1 MFLDLSSSDKI
12 VLTLNANNNQ
22 ITYPQQSIL
31 VGVSNGKHFSFGC
44 LINSPSL
51 SFLGADFFNR
61 NETMCTCVCG
71 AGCVWEGPQQLCDT
85 IKVWGDPALSSLVA
99 RLLYRLALVSVSC
112 LLGLLHLAKRWDAT
126 LPINQVQPTCRNPA
140 TVSQTRPPA
149 GYYYPFHYHPRI
161 ITPLIIGQLFNKS
174 SRAFHAAG
182 LGGLSLCWVV
192 RSLCVVTRGGIEIQ
206 HNNNNS
212 INKNTTASL

>member
-1 MFLDLSSSDKI
+1 MENISLLVALSTPPPCHFWGGFLTRHEI
-12 VLTLNANNNQ
+12 
-22 ITYPQQSIL
+22 
-31 VGVSNGKHFSFGC
+31 
-44 LINSPSL
+44 
-51 SFLGADFFNR
+51 
-61 NETMCTCVCG
+61 MCTCVCG

-85 IKVWGDPALSSLVA
+85 IKVWGDPTLSSLVA

-112 LLGLLHLAKRWDAT
+112 LLGLLHLARRWDAT
-126 LPINQVQPTCRNPA
+126 LPINQVQPTCRNLA

-182 LGGLSLCWVV
+182 LGGLSLCWVAL
-192 RSLCVVTRGGIEIQ
+192 SLCCQ
-206 HNNNNS
+206 KK
-212 INKNTTASL
+212 KN

>member
-12 VLTLNANNNQ
+12 LLTLNANNNQ

-31 VGVSNGKHFSFGC
+31 VDMSKENISRLVALSTPPPCHFCGG
-44 LINSPSL
+44 
-51 SFLGADFFNR
+51 FLTR
-61 NETMCTCVCG
+61 HEIMCTCACG
-71 AGCVWEGPQQLCDT
+71 AGCGWEGPQQLCDT
-85 IKVWGDPALSSLVA
+85 IKVWGDPTLSSLVA

-112 LLGLLHLAKRWDAT
+112 LLGLLHLARRWDAT
-126 LPINQVQPTCRNPA
+126 LPINQVQPTCRNLA

-182 LGGLSLCWVV
+182 LGGLSLCWVA
-192 RSLCVVTRGGIEIQ
+192 RSLCVVTRGGREIQ

-212 INKNTTASL
+212 NNKNTTSSL